1 MQWDYDH
8 DYLAR
13 HLGEIRSDPQVCSII
28 QGNNLHWYLDMGGSY
43 VPGDPQHEMFTGMH
57 PVPDVM
63 QPVDSQG
70 RATLYWI
77 TGCGMGSR
85 P

>member
-1 MQWDYDH
+1 
-8 DYLAR
+8 
-13 HLGEIRSDPQVCSII
+13 
-28 QGNNLHWYLDMGGSY
+28 MGGSY